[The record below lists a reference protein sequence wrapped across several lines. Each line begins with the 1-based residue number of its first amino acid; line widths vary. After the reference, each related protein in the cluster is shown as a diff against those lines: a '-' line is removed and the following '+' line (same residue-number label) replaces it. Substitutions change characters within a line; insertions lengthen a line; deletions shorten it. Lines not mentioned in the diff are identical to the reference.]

1 MNVISLKT
9 AENSCLDRSVHF
21 AAHGLKLMK
30 AISSGAED
38 SESEESSISVIKTT
52 KLEPI
57 INTMDQN
64 QNQTKKNEPADKTK

>member
-1 MNVISLKT
+1 
-9 AENSCLDRSVHF
+9 
-21 AAHGLKLMK
+21 MK

-64 QNQTKKNEPADKTK
+64 QNQTKKNEPADKTN